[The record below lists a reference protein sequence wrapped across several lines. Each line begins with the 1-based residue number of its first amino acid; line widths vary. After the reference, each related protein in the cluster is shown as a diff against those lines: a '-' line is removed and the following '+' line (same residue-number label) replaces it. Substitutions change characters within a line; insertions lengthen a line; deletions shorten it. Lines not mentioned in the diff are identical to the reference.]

1 MSSPVDFFDLRQLD
15 EARPYAPDPRIW
27 SDNLASLRLVQP
39 DLASRLAAL
48 VLPPDWRPALA
59 LDGTPTWRIEPPGQ
73 PARWLAQS
81 AAPGTRARALLRDL
95 VVSDRNPA
103 LASIGTGA
111 ELSLLLERLAPWQAV
126 YIFEEDELCLSAVLR
141 LLPLAR
147 ALAESRCV
155 LVPAREEERFLIEWL
170 DRVPGMLP
178 PGNLICLPS
187 LPRPRVEHL
196 RRVCESVVQRTSEHR
211 AARLESL
218 RSRAADLRPP
228 AGPAPRLVTAALTLD
243 PLAQWLALRLAAAAR
258 RLGWEA
264 AECVMDHPRHAG
276 PVPHAERLC
285 EFGPELIVCVNHPRA
300 LLPPQAGGATFCE
313 WHLGEDDV
321 PASLP
326 AADGTY
332 YLAASPRV
340 ARALGNAGAPPGRIV
355 EFFHAADLEAFAGR
369 GEIASPLILLVG
381 HLPDPRP
388 AACGIE
394 HSSHLHLW
402 GAIERAAAD
411 AWERC
416 APLDPDALL
425 RRAEQVSGVRI
436 SIQSLRQQW
445 LKLIGRVLIP
455 ALVLE
460 AATEIAS
467 AAGLEPV
474 AVGAGWSRLESPSV
488 QVLAENEAGL
498 PALAGP
504 RPLAVILAGR
514 PDPLSFA
521 LIHAAAAGYPLML
534 HAPPGAGL
542 AAQLGSVLH
551 PERHLTTFAGAREL
565 RAALAALRADPSPA
579 IRRAQQAREH
589 LRAHH
594 TLEHRLRQL
603 AELPGIRAGGGV
615 GS

>member
-1 MSSPVDFFDLRQLD
+1 MSSPVDFFDLRLLD
-15 EARPYAPDPRIW
+15 EVRPYVPDPRIW
-27 SDNLASLRLVQP
+27 CENLASLRLVQP
-39 DLASRLAAL
+39 DLSSRLATL
-48 VLPPDWRPALA
+48 VLPDDWRPALA

-73 PARWLAQS
+73 PAQWLAQS

-95 VVSDRNPA
+95 AAADRNPA

-111 ELSLLLERLAPWQAV
+111 ELSLLLERLATWQAV
-126 YIFEEDELCLSAVLR
+126 YVFEEDELCLSAVLR
-141 LLPLAR
+141 LVPLAR

-170 DRVPGMLP
+170 DRLPGMLP

-196 RRVCESVVQRTSEHR
+196 HRVCESVVQRTSEHR

-218 RSRAADLRPP
+218 RSRAADPRPP
-228 AGPAPRLVTAALTLD
+228 AGPTPRLVTAALTPD
-243 PLAQWLALRLAAAAR
+243 PLAQRLALRLASAAR
-258 RLGWEA
+258 RLGWA
-264 AECVMDHPRHAG
+264 ATECVMDHPRRAG
-276 PVPHAERLC
+276 PLPHAERLC
-285 EFGPELIVCVNHPRA
+285 EFGPELIVCVNHPWGW
-300 LLPPQAGGATFCE
+300 LPLQVGGATFCE
-313 WHLGEDDV
+313 WHLSEDDV
-321 PASLP
+321 PATLP
-326 AADGTY
+326 AAESTY

-340 ARALGNAGAPPGRIV
+340 ARALGNAGAPPDRIV
-355 EFFHAADLEAFAGR
+355 EFFHAADPEAFAER
-369 GEIASPLILLVG
+369 GETVSPMILLVG
-381 HLPDPRP
+381 HLPDRRP

-425 RRAEQVSGVRI
+425 RRAEQVSRVRI
-436 SIQSLRQQW
+436 SIHSLRQQW
-445 LKLIGRVLIP
+445 LKLIGRILIP

-460 AATEIAS
+460 AAAEIVT

-474 AVGAGWSRLESPSV
+474 AVGAGWQRLDKPPV
-488 QVLAENEAGL
+488 RVLAENEADL

-504 RPLAVILAGR
+504 RPLAVILVGR

-521 LIHAAAAGYPLML
+521 LIHAAAAGYPLIL
-534 HAPPGAGL
+534 HAPAGAGL

-551 PERHLTTFAGAREL
+551 PGQHLTRFAGSREL

-594 TLEHRLRQL
+594 TLEHRLRAV
-603 AELPGIRAGGGV
+603 AELAGVRAGVGG
-615 GS
+615 GL